1 MTQSNAANK
10 ATGRR
15 FRHATMR
22 DLPQM
27 QKIYA
32 RARALMAANGNPT
45 QWGNEFPRE
54 SMIEDDIANQRTMLL
69 VDTCNGH
76 ERILAQ
82 FALCPGKDP
91 TYAKIDGAWLDND
104 AYVTIHRIAA
114 SGLVRHAARDCIR
127 WALKH
132 YGNVRA
138 ELELSDASDRALP
151 SRVHAVVMVSD
162 LNKPT
167 MRALQFA
174 KATVPTFLPLDN
186 MVANL
191 SDPGGDRFVQL
202 GITLELADE
211 KTAST
216 VKQYLPSI
224 RNGILMLVSQRT
236 ADELLA
242 REGKEKLAAD
252 ILEEV
257 SAPLGFG
264 ANAKKRARDDED
276 ADEDR
281 PRASR
286 KSPVRRVLFSSFI
299 IQ

>member
-1 MTQSNAANK
+1 MSANSNAA
-10 ATGRR
+10 
-15 FRHATMR
+15 
-22 DLPQM
+22 P
-27 QKIYA
+27 
-32 RARALMAANGNPT
+32 AAPAK
-45 QWGNEFPRE
+45 
-54 SMIEDDIANQRTMLL
+54 SKKLIVIVAI
-69 VDTCNGH
+69 VAV
-76 ERILAQ
+76 LAIV
-82 FALCPGKDP
+82 A
-91 TYAKIDGAWLDND
+91 AA
-104 AYVTIHRIAA
+104 AYVLMMQRQHNSADGDEGA
-114 SGLVRHAARDCIR
+114 SATATV
-127 WALKH
+127 
-132 YGNVRA
+132 
-138 ELELSDASDRALP
+138 
-151 SRVHAVVMVSD
+151 
-162 LNKPT
+162 
-167 MRALQFA
+167 
-174 KATVPTFLPLDN
+174 TVPTFLPLDN

-281 PRASR
+281 PRSSR
-286 KSPVRRVLFSSFI
+286 KNPVRRVLFASFI

>member
-1 MTQSNAANK
+1 MSANSNVAPAAPAK
-10 ATGRR
+10 SKKLIVIVAIV
-15 FRHATMR
+15 AV
-22 DLPQM
+22 LA
-27 QKIYA
+27 IV
-32 RARALMAANGNPT
+32 AA
-45 QWGNEFPRE
+45 
-54 SMIEDDIANQRTMLL
+54 A
-69 VDTCNGH
+69 
-76 ERILAQ
+76 
-82 FALCPGKDP
+82 
-91 TYAKIDGAWLDND
+91 
-104 AYVTIHRIAA
+104 AYVLMMQRQHNSADGDEGTSAT
-114 SGLVRHAARDCIR
+114 V
-127 WALKH
+127 
-132 YGNVRA
+132 
-138 ELELSDASDRALP
+138 
-151 SRVHAVVMVSD
+151 
-162 LNKPT
+162 
-167 MRALQFA
+167 
-174 KATVPTFLPLDN
+174 TVPTFLPLDN

-281 PRASR
+281 PRSSR
-286 KSPVRRVLFSSFI
+286 KNPVRRVLFASFI